1 VKFASAFDIYVNL
14 HSNSYVFSK
23 IKSYVSGIQ
32 DWLDSV
38 VDSLADA
45 LPPRPVRSSVPTGVG
60 TLVTHGKGGVSALYQ
75 DEGDANCAMF
85 AFSVSSQYHTHPNH
99 FLF

>member
-23 IKSYVSGIQ
+23 VKSYVSGIQ

-38 VDSLADA
+38 VDSLTDA
-45 LPPRPVRSSVPTGVG
+45 LPPRPVRSSAPTGVG

-75 DEGDANCAMF
+75 DE
-85 AFSVSSQYHTHPNH
+85 
-99 FLF
+99 